1 MLYCGRLWLVLEQVE
16 RRNVGQKESKS
27 GFLSVSNFFFDTKY
41 KIFCLSYLFIKRGS
55 LKDFSISFLVP
66 SITKILYENT

>member
-27 GFLSVSNFFFDTKY
+27 GFLSVSNFFFFFLIQKYINKY
-41 KIFCLSYLFIKRGS
+41 KIKDIKFFVCLIFS
-55 LKDFSISFLVP
+55 LREDP
-66 SITKILYENT
+66 